1 MGNFQL
7 GSTAMTKAQLIQGC
21 VQVGCNL
28 VFSIEDRVL
37 EGIVR
42 FATVSEGDTLISVE
56 VNGDFYELFVH
67 ANKASVVEPLY
78 REAA

>member
-1 MGNFQL
+1 
-7 GSTAMTKAQLIQGC
+7 MTKVNLIRGC
-21 VQVGCNL
+21 IQVGCNL

-42 FATVSEGDTLISVE
+42 YESMSEGDTLISVE
-56 VNGDFYELFVH
+56 VNGEFYELCVH
-67 ANKASVVEPLY
+67 DDKATVVEPLH